1 MSVDYTLMIKKLQKL
16 EQVYVLF
23 AESTRLPFIECDPED
38 FDDQVYMYA
47 DQESAQDAVKAYGER
62 QMPLKTIKL
71 EKKQMLVL
79 LTSIHLLGAIYGIW
93 LFTGVLSAVA

>member
-47 DQESAQDAVKAYGER
+47 EIGKASCRER
-62 QMPLKTIKL
+62 VLR
-71 EKKQMLVL
+71 LV
-79 LTSIHLLGAIYGIW
+79 
-93 LFTGVLSAVA
+93 